1 MGSFII
7 CSFHDG
13 IQIKVDEA
21 DRLWWSEKIGSV
33 NFIFSSSLEEVT
45 FEI

>member
-7 CSFHDG
+7 CNFYEG
-13 IQIKVDEA
+13 IQNKIDEV
-21 DRLWWSEKIGSV
+21 DRLWWSEKIGPV
-33 NFIFSSSLEEVT
+33 NFIFSSSWEEVT

>member
-7 CSFHDG
+7 SNFHEG
-13 IQIKVDEA
+13 IQIKVDEV
-21 DRLWWSEKIGSV
+21 DSLWWSEKLFPV
-33 NFIFSSSLEEVT
+33 NFIFSSLWEEVT